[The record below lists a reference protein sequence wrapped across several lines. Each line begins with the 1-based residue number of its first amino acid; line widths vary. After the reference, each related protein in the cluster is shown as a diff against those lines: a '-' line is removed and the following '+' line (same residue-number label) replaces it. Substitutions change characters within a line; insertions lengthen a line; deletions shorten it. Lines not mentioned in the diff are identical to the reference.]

1 MTCLSRVQQVGCM
14 MPEGLMEDKFKL
26 QHCTGSEDWGKWPPT
41 CVFLLR
47 GEMHAWLVSA

>member
-1 MTCLSRVQQVGCM
+1 
-14 MPEGLMEDKFKL
+14 MEDEFKL
-26 QHCTGSEDWGKWPPT
+26 ELKLHRKPVEGGEDCGKCAPT